1 VLRSLL
7 HGGENIDLRSFLGTG
22 ASSLLALIPE
32 SRGFSPQLPSPAPES
47 EGARFQ
53 LFDAV
58 ARLLRESA
66 DVQPVV
72 IVLDDLHAADTPSL
86 LLLQFLAGQL
96 EDVPLMLAGL
106 YRDDEPARTGR

>member
-1 VLRSLL
+1 GAQRGAGAESL
-7 HGGENIDLRSFLGTG
+7 S
-22 ASSLLALIPE
+22 ALIPE
-32 SRGFSPQLPSPAPES
+32 RSDPATGSPHLAPES

-58 ARLLRESA
+58 ASLLRETGRA
-66 DVQPVV
+66 QPVV

-96 EDVPLMLAGL
+96 ADAPIMVTGL
-106 YRDDEPARTGR
+106 YRDDAPSVDTPLSACL